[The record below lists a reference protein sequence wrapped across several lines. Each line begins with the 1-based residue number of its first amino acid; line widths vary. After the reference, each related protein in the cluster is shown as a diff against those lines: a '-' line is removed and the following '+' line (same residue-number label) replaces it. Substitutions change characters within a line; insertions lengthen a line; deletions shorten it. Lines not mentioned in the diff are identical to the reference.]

1 MDKNNKTKKEN
12 PSLINLVIIFILM
25 YIPLFLMSKRLYV
38 LVSIY
43 VVLISGYLIWVNW
56 KTIKKNIKS
65 FSTER
70 KRIKNLEYYHITD
83 DDKLIDLEKRR
94 TTFSLFSNITMGTF
108 LILMVNFMAI
118 HSLIQQFWGE
128 SAVLN
133 LITTIVVSLIAFIG
147 YGGMIA
153 GVVYKYTTTTYV
165 VMPIISALIYF
176 SLIDPL
182 IAFFPDFARFA
193 GYLFITIIFYLILAY
208 SFPAHILRKLNG
220 KTVLI
225 SSFTTILATFS
236 SQILEFYFSNFIQNG
251 NYLLTIENV
260 KNATDVSDTLKNI
273 VLDNPKLV
281 DIINHFLLNETSN
294 ILSSMTSLVIT
305 ALTISYIFGGLMI
318 NRKIRKNKSK
328 AKSIY
333 RILIIKKS
341 LIDYHTLIKCSFYG
355 GEEYENLLLNN
366 DTTQKVIK
374 ENEIELAIPDVSR
387 KTRFIA
393 WWQRNSPLYS
403 TYTDIKEVFNS
414 RNT

>member
-1 MDKNNKTKKEN
+1 MDKNNKTEKKN
-12 PSLINLVIIFILM
+12 PLLLNLLIFLVLV
-25 YIPLFLMSKRLYV
+25 YISLFLMFKRLYI

-43 VVLISGYLIWVNW
+43 VVLISVYIISVNW
-56 KTIKKNIKS
+56 QTIKKNVKL

-70 KRIKNLEYYHITD
+70 KKIKNLEYYYITD
-83 DDKLIDLEKRR
+83 DGKLIDLEKRR
-94 TTFSLFSNITMGTF
+94 TTFSLFSDMTMGSF
-108 LILMVNFMAI
+108 LILIVIFIAI
-118 HSLIQQFWGE
+118 LFLIQQFWGE

-133 LITTIVVSLIAFIG
+133 LINTIVISIIAFIG
-147 YGGMIA
+147 FGGMIA

-165 VMPIISALIYF
+165 AMPIVSALIYF

-182 IAFFPDFARFA
+182 IAFFPNFARFA

-236 SQILEFYFSNFIQNG
+236 SQILEFYFSKHIQNG

-260 KNATDVSDTLKNI
+260 KNTTDVSEVLKNI

-281 DIINHFLLNETSN
+281 DIINHFLLNEISS
-294 ILSSMTSLVIT
+294 ILTSMTSLVIT
-305 ALTISYIFGGLMI
+305 ALTISYIVGGLMI

-333 RILIIKKS
+333 RNLIIKKS
-341 LIDYHTLIKCSFYG
+341 LIDYHTLIECSFYG

-366 DTTQKVIK
+366 DITQNVIK
-374 ENEIELAIPDVSR
+374 DNEIELAIPDVSM
-387 KTRFIA
+387 KTRFKV
-393 WWQRNSPLYS
+393 WWQKDSPLY
-403 TYTDIKEVFNS
+403 
-414 RNT
+414 